1 MATETLNKFT
11 FRTYSQEEEKL
22 LKLAQEQ
29 FKEQSTTKA
38 IKRALFYLF
47 NEMPSKL
54 KYYQEIERKY
64 NNLRSEHERLI
75 EALKMRETAD
85 KEILKYI
92 GSSNKK

>member
-11 FRTYSQEEEKL
+11 FRTYSQDEEKL

-54 KYYQEIERKY
+54 TYYQEIEKKY
-64 NNLRSEHERLI
+64 NTLQSEHERLV
-75 EALKMRETAD
+75 EAIKTREMAE

-92 GSSNKK
+92 GSSNIK